1 MESSLSTDGATLEVS
16 PSIDSQLFTF
26 GQKTQRKMSN
36 HVSAQSQAV
45 DSFEAK
51 LQKKLSN
58 HNAELG
64 TITNTDNSFKIALE
78 RKLAQSRQGGKKH
91 ELESPV
97 EISLASAKSK
107 LDVLDTQIRRK
118 LENSSSSGEQDN
130 IQHNMS
136 QKWQPEFD

>member
-1 MESSLSTDGATLEVS
+1 MSS
-16 PSIDSQLFTF
+16 
-26 GQKTQRKMSN
+26 
-36 HVSAQSQAV
+36 HVSSQSQAV

-64 TITNTDNSFKIALE
+64 TITNMDNSFKIALE
-78 RKLAQSRQGGKKH
+78 RKLAQSRQAGKKH
-91 ELESPV
+91 ESESPV
-97 EISLASAKSK
+97 EITSASAKSK

-118 LENSSSSGEQDN
+118 LEISSSSGEQDN

-136 QKWQPEFD
+136 KKWQPEFD